1 MDTKTIELAKD
12 GAVIALHD
20 GVVLIR
26 NFSPHLE
33 PEDAVLYAE
42 RFGKPVESLLNAEKD
57 MEV

>member
-1 MDTKTIELAKD
+1 MDMIVDLETGT
-12 GAVIALHD
+12 VIALHD

-42 RFGKPVESLLNAEKD
+42 RFGKPVESLLSAD
-57 MEV
+57 

>member
-1 MDTKTIELAKD
+1 MDMVVDLETGT
-12 GAVIALHD
+12 VIAIHD

-42 RFGKPVESLLNAEKD
+42 RHGKRLNSILDAE
-57 MEV
+57 

>member
-1 MDTKTIELAKD
+1 MDMIVDLETGT
-12 GAVIALHD
+12 VIALHD

-33 PEDAVLYAE
+33 PEDAILYAE
-42 RFGKPVESLLNAEKD
+42 RFGERLDSILSTEED